1 MPDHRFPALDALI
14 RDVERAVAKEPDLIG
29 ATSAIIKF
37 AIDSDADPYLLVGA
51 LVEAV
56 AVIIAQKV
64 PAERQRKVAVD
75 TIRMMLARLKENR
88 ASDML
93 KRPKRSRR

>member
-64 PAERQRKVAVD
+64 PAERQRKVAVE

-88 ASDML
+88 AL
-93 KRPKRSRR
+93 

>member
-1 MPDHRFPALDALI
+1 MADHRSPAVDALI
-14 RDVERAVAKEPDLIG
+14 RDVERAAAKEPDLIG

-56 AVIIAQKV
+56 AVTIAQKV
-64 PAERQRKVAVD
+64 PAERQRKVAAD
-75 TIRMMLARLKENR
+75 TLRMMLARLKANR
-88 ASDML
+88 VL
-93 KRPKRSRR
+93 